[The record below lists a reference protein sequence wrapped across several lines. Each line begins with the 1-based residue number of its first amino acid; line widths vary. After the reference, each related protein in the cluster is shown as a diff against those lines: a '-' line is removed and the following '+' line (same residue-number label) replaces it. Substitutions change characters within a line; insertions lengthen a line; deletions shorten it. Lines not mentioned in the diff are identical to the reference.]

1 MEGQSTI
8 TPQTQKARS
17 LASLYG
23 SRVIFHKD
31 GASMSICK
39 RITNSRQIIYDAVS
53 LSEYLLRG
61 HAVDKVAQAKTLESL
76 RDIQK
81 FVLENMDQKYQKD
94 KIIFDSLEN
103 LIVALA

>member
-1 MEGQSTI
+1 MASQATI
-8 TPQTQKARS
+8 TPQAQKARS
-17 LASLYG
+17 CASMYG
-23 SRVIFHKD
+23 SRVTSLAE
-31 GASMSICK
+31 GASQEIKKKIIESK
-39 RITNSRQIIYDAVS
+39 QIIHDAVS
-53 LSEYLLRG
+53 LSDYLLHDLSVKKTERE
-61 HAVDKVAQAKTLESL
+61 KTLESL